1 MTTANVMESNNNRPL
16 GIPPAQSALL
26 RIEQDGGLGV
36 CDAETGF
43 WWMEARRRFLEGLG
57 FGLEMGR
64 GMYQVEC
71 SHFLPLPPRPCLPQG
86 QNRRQKQEESKG
98 QPRN

>member
-1 MTTANVMESNNNRPL
+1 MTTANVMESNNNRTL

-43 WWMEARRRFLEGLG
+43 LVDG
-57 FGLEMGR
+57 
-64 GMYQVEC
+64 
-71 SHFLPLPPRPCLPQG
+71 S
-86 QNRRQKQEESKG
+86 
-98 QPRN
+98 